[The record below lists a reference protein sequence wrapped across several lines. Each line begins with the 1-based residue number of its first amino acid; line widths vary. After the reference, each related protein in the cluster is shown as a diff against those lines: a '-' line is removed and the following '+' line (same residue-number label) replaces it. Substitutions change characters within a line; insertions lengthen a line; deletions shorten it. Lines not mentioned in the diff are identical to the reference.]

1 MNASPF
7 ILFGN
12 IHIVTMAI
20 IGLVAV
26 FLPLVCKNQSTSNKS
41 LISKVIA
48 FIILSHVI
56 ISPYKDLY
64 LLQNPYNWREIL
76 PIHMCD
82 LSEIFLAAFLLGG
95 PKILYK
101 CAFFWGLAGASM
113 AIITPDIPV
122 IDLDYAFF
130 MIGHGMIVIGI
141 MYATISLGNR
151 PYAKDILTVS
161 AITAFV
167 LLPAIYL
174 INLALGDFINFK
186 GEVQPTNY
194 WYLIAKPAGASLM
207 DAFPEPPLHLL
218 ITTPLAIAMF
228 YLIYIPYAIKD
239 KLAK

>member
-48 FIILSHVI
+48 FIILLHVI

-130 MIGHGMIVIGI
+130 MIGHGMIVIGV

-161 AITAFV
+161 LITAFV
-167 LLPAIYL
+167 LLPIVYL
-174 INLALGDFINFK
+174 INLILG
-186 GEVQPTNY
+186 EPANY

-207 DAFPEPPLHLL
+207 DAFPEPPYHLL
-218 ITTPLAIAMF
+218 ITTPLAIATF
-228 YLIYIPYAIKD
+228 CLIYIPYAIKD

>member
-1 MNASPF
+1 MNADPF
-7 ILFGN
+7 VLFGN
-12 IHIVTMAI
+12 VHLITIALIVFTTI
-20 IGLVAV
+20 
-26 FLPLVCKNQSTSNKS
+26 FFFFFCKNQSEQNKS
-41 LISKVIA
+41 FISKIIA
-48 FIILSHVI
+48 FIILAHVI

-64 LLQNPYNWREIL
+64 ILQNPYNWKEIL

-82 LSEIFLAAFLLGG
+82 LSEIFLASFLLGG
-95 PKILYK
+95 PKFLYK

-130 MIGHGMIVIGI
+130 MIGHGMIVIGV

-151 PYAKDILTVS
+151 PYAKDILSVS
-161 AITAFV
+161 LVTAFV
-167 LLPAIYL
+167 LLPIVYL
-174 INLALGDFINFK
+174 INLVLG
-186 GEVQPTNY
+186 EPANY

-207 DAFPEPPLHLL
+207 DAFPEPPFHLL
-218 ITTPLAIAMF
+218 ITIPLAIATF

>member
-12 IHIVTMAI
+12 VHLITMVIIV
-20 IGLVAV
+20 LVAV
-26 FLPLVCKNQSTSNKS
+26 FLPLVCKNQSISNKS
-41 LISKVIA
+41 LISKIIA

-130 MIGHGMIVIGI
+130 MIGHGMIVIGV

-151 PYAKDILTVS
+151 PYSKDILTVS
-161 AITAFV
+161 LITAFV
-167 LLPAIYL
+167 LLPIVYL
-174 INLALGDFINFK
+174 INLILG
-186 GEVQPTNY
+186 EPANY

-207 DAFPEPPLHLL
+207 DAFPEPPYHLL
-218 ITTPLAIAMF
+218 ITTPLAIATF
-228 YLIYIPYAIKD
+228 CLIYIPYAIKD

>member
-1 MNASPF
+1 MNATPF
-7 ILFGN
+7 VLFGN
-12 IHIVTMAI
+12 FHLLTIALIVAI
-20 IGLVAV
+20 TI
-26 FLPLVCKNQSTSNKS
+26 FLPLACKNQSASNKS
-41 LISKVIA
+41 LISKIIA
-48 FIILSHVI
+48 SIILAHVI

-64 LLQNPYNWREIL
+64 LLENPYNWREII

-82 LSEIFLAAFLLGG
+82 LSEIFLASFLLGG

-122 IDLDYAFF
+122 VDLDYVFF
-130 MIGHGMIVIGI
+130 MVGHGMIIIGI

-161 AITAFV
+161 AITALV
-167 LLPAIYL
+167 LLPIVYI
-174 INLALGDFINFK
+174 INLILG
-186 GEVQPTNY
+186 EPANY
-194 WYLIAKPAGASLM
+194 WYLMTKPAGASLM
-207 DAFPEPPLHLL
+207 DMFPEPPLHLL

-239 KLAK
+239 RLAK

>member
-12 IHIVTMAI
+12 VHLITMAI
-20 IGLVAV
+20 IILVAV
-26 FLPLVCKNQSTSNKS
+26 FLPLVCKNQSISNKS
-41 LISKVIA
+41 LISKIIA

-130 MIGHGMIVIGI
+130 MIGHGMIVIGV

-161 AITAFV
+161 LITAFV
-167 LLPAIYL
+167 LLPIVYL
-174 INLALGDFINFK
+174 INLILG
-186 GEVQPTNY
+186 EPANY

-207 DAFPEPPLHLL
+207 DAFPEPPYHLL
-218 ITTPLAIAMF
+218 ITTPLAIATF
-228 YLIYIPYAIKD
+228 CLIYIPYAIKD